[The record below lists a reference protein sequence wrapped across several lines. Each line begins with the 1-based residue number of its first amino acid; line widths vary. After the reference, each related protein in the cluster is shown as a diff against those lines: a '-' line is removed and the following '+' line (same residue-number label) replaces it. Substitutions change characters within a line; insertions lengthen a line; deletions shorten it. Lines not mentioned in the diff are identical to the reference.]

1 MSTAPPS
8 AKPFFVEARQF
19 VGNDRESA
27 AELIRWVRAGK
38 GSAQWVG
45 PSAQMC
51 ETMGLRTEFGVAIV
65 SPGDWIVKGIRGNFY
80 PIKPAIF
87 SEMFAERLITQGNSS
102 ANFQENT

>member
-1 MSTAPPS
+1 VYTSTS
-8 AKPFFVEARQF
+8 DEPFFIEARQF
-19 VGNDRESA
+19 VGGNENA

-51 ETMGLRTEFGVAIV
+51 ETMGIRTEFGVAIV

-87 SEMFAERLITQGNSS
+87 SEMFAERLITQGDKVV
-102 ANFQENT
+102 ANV